1 MRSKTKENQDTKPKK
16 SLGQN
21 FLVNK
26 GAALSIVKNLN
37 LSHSDI
43 VLEIG
48 AGKGALTGY
57 LLERCKKVVAVEID
71 KRWCEYLKDK
81 FRGFE
86 NLIILNQNILKL
98 DLKKYTQGEKIKIVG
113 NIPYHLTAPIISYLI
128 ENKNLI
134 SQALLTVQKEV
145 ANRICAK
152 PGSGDWSLLSI
163 FTQLHAR
170 TNPLLVLK
178 PNWFFPQPKV
188 HSAVVELVFLN
199 GLAVRIENIDY
210 FFKIAK
216 IMFQQKRKMIINSLA
231 SGLDLSKSEIKEK
244 LKDADID
251 PSLRPQELGL
261 DKLATISSILN
272 PKFASENKRFV

>member
-1 MRSKTKENQDTKPKK
+1 MRSKTKENQTSKPRK

-21 FLVNK
+21 FLINK
-26 GAALSIVKNLN
+26 WAALSIVKSLN
-37 LSHSDI
+37 LSDSDI

-71 KRWCEYLKDK
+71 KRWCEYLEDK

-86 NLIILNQNILKL
+86 NLIILNQDILKL
-98 DLKKYTQGEKIKIVG
+98 DLKKYAQGKKMKIVG
-113 NIPYHLTAPIISYLI
+113 NIPYHLTAPVISYLI

-134 SQALLTVQKEV
+134 SQALLTVQREV
-145 ANRICAK
+145 AKRICAK

-163 FTQLHAR
+163 FTQLHAC
-170 TNPLLVLK
+170 TKLLFVLE

-199 GLAVRIENIDY
+199 GLAVGVENIDY

-216 IMFQQKRKMIINSLA
+216 MIFQQKRKMIINSLT

-244 LKDADID
+244 FEDIGID

-261 DKLATISSILN
+261 DKLAIISSVMIG
-272 PKFASENKRFV
+272 STNKP

>member
-1 MRSKTKENQDTKPKK
+1 MRSKTKENQTTKPRK

-21 FLVNK
+21 FLINK
-26 GAALSIVKNLN
+26 GAALGIIKNLN
-37 LSHSDI
+37 LSNSDI

-57 LLERCKKVVAVEID
+57 LLEKCKKVVAVEID

-81 FRGFE
+81 FQSSE
-86 NLIILNQNILKL
+86 NLIILNQNILNL
-98 DLKKYTQGEKIKIVG
+98 NLKKYTQEEKIKIVG

-163 FTQLHAR
+163 FTQLYAQ
-170 TNPLLVLK
+170 TKLLFVLK
-178 PNWFFPQPKV
+178 PSWFFPQPKV
-188 HSAVVELVFLN
+188 HSAVVELVFLD
-199 GLAVRIENIDY
+199 GLAVRVEDVDY

-216 IMFQQKRKMIINSLA
+216 MMFQQKRKMIINSLA
-231 SGLDLSKSEIKEK
+231 SGLDLSKSELKEK
-244 LKDADID
+244 LKDIGID

-261 DKLATISSILN
+261 DKLAIISSIL
-272 PKFASENKRFV
+272 R

>member
-1 MRSKTKENQDTKPKK
+1 MRSETKKNQDTKPRK

-21 FLVNK
+21 FLVNR
-26 GAALSIVKNLN
+26 GAALKIVRSLK
-37 LSHSDI
+37 LSDLDI

-57 LLERCKKVVAVEID
+57 LLEKCKKVVAVEID
-71 KRWCEYLKDK
+71 KRWCKYLEDK
-81 FRGFE
+81 FQSFE

-98 DLKKYTQGEKIKIVG
+98 DLKKYTQREKIKIVG

-128 ENKNLI
+128 ENKDLI

-163 FTQLHAR
+163 FTQLHAC
-170 TNPLLVLK
+170 TKLLFVLE

-188 HSAVVELVFLN
+188 HSAVVELVFLD
-199 GLAVRIENIDY
+199 GLAVKVEDVDY

-216 IMFQQKRKMIINSLA
+216 MIFQQKRKMIINSLA
-231 SGLDLSKSEIKEK
+231 SGLDLSKSELKEK
-244 LKDADID
+244 FEDIDID